1 MRKAVFNLFTKKL
14 KTAELR
20 KRPFMKAAPPKMLPT
35 R

>member
-20 KRPFMKAAPPKMLPT
+20 KRPFVKAATT
-35 R
+35 RNVAT